1 MAELERLID
10 AEQVRGQDS
19 GTGVA
24 HDLHRLCLVL
34 MRLLSASQAG
44 VTVWGPGG
52 TGGVIAGHAGVGS
65 RELEE
70 MQFTFGEGPCI
81 EAWSSRHVVL
91 EPDLNGR
98 GSRRWPGYGPAAS
111 GRGVRSVFA
120 FPLGSGS
127 ACIGSLDV
135 YRTDAGP
142 LSPLALQQGF
152 WFTEIAL
159 QMILLGQ
166 SQAGPERL
174 APVLDD
180 ALSHR
185 LEVYQAQGMVMID
198 LGVSLAEA
206 MLRLRAYAFAVD
218 RPITDVSKDIVAG
231 RLTLDRDVH
240 RRQKGTDE
248 TAGTENGIEGTDGTE
263 GTVNHDE

>member
-10 AEQVRGQDS
+10 AERTGGQTRGQDS

-34 MRLLSASQAG
+34 MRLLPANQAG

-81 EAWSSRHVVL
+81 EAWSTRHVVL
-91 EPDLNGR
+91 EPDLNGQ

-111 GRGVRSVFA
+111 ARGVGSVFA
-120 FPLGSGS
+120 FPLGVGS

-135 YRTDAGP
+135 YRTEPGP

-159 QMILLGQ
+159 RMILIGQ
-166 SQAGPERL
+166 RQAGPERL
-174 APVLDD
+174 APVVHD
-180 ALSHR
+180 ALAYR
-185 LEVYQAQGMVMID
+185 LEVYQAQGMVMVD

-206 MLRLRAYAFAVD
+206 MLRLRAHAFAED
-218 RPITDVSKDIVAG
+218 RSLTDVAKDIVAG

-240 RRQKGTDE
+240 RSQKGTEE
-248 TAGTENGIEGTDGTE
+248 TEGTENGIEGTQS
-263 GTVNHDE
+263 HDD